1 MPAPSCKTPFL
12 IVFYYNL
19 KSHINKH
26 IHKYENIELHSF
38 LNHIKTRHSK
48 TGFTAINS
56 TNELPA
62 PFVLYSSMRV
72 MWTLKKEST
81 HCHFQIAIHVKS
93 LSFVFDSIRLV
104 PLHYPLSHTA
114 TDFQQHRQE
123 SAIKQRKRILLCKKE
138 GVFSQTA
145 YTPLWNGG
153 YMPIEPM

>member
-1 MPAPSCKTPFL
+1 
-12 IVFYYNL
+12 
-19 KSHINKH
+19 
-26 IHKYENIELHSF
+26 
-38 LNHIKTRHSK
+38 
-48 TGFTAINS
+48 
-56 TNELPA
+56 
-62 PFVLYSSMRV
+62 